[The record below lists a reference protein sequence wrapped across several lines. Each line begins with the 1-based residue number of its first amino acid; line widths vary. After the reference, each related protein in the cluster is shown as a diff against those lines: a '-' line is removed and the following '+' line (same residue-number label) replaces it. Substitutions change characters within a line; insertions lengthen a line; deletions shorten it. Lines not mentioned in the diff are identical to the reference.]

1 MLLTGNK
8 YEDLTN
14 LTNMYNES
22 GKIILTGNKDVDY
35 QILNSLTVEDLSKVC
50 RMNKYSQ
57 LLCNDADFWL
67 AKFKNQNLPLLGS
80 KLGPN
85 EFYDWHLPMWLLF
98 YKRTKICKENAI
110 NSFKV
115 YNVQYNNEENPYIY
129 IYNKSAANYYES
141 ILKSFFNIIHQ
152 DINFIKFVPDQS
164 FITIVSKNSDVK
176 KYNMTKE
183 DIINLL
189 TLTYLYNYVLRRF
202 DIVCDDLPL
211 IITQEYINNNHV
223 GYERY
228 GILNTI
234 KYYNL

>member
-14 LTNMYNES
+14 LTNLYNES

-35 QILNSLTVEDLSKVC
+35 QILNSLSVEDLSKVC

-57 LLCNDADFWL
+57 LLCNNVDFWVS
-67 AKFKNQNLPLLGS
+67 KFKNENLPLLDS
-80 KLGPN
+80 
-85 EFYDWHLPMWLLF
+85 EFDDWPLPMWLKF
-98 YKRTKICKENAI
+98 YKRTRICKENAI

-115 YNVQYNNEENPYIY
+115 YNVQYNGANKPSIY
-129 IYNKSAANYYES
+129 IYNKSQANYYES
-141 ILKSFFNIIHQ
+141 ILKHFNIIHK
-152 DINFIKFVPDQS
+152 DIDFIKFIPDKS
-164 FITIVSKNSDVK
+164 YIIIVSKNSDMK
-176 KYNMTKE
+176 RHNMTKE
-183 DIINLL
+183 EIIDLL
-189 TLTYLYNYVLRRF
+189 TLTYLYNYVVHRF
-202 DIVCDDLPL
+202 DIRCDGLPL
-211 IITQEYINNNHV
+211 IISQEYINDNHG